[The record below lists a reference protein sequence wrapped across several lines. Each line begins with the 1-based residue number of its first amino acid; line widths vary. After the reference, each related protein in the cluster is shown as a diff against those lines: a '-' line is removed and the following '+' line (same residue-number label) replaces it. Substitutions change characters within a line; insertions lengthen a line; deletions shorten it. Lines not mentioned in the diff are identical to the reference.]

1 MPGPARAGALIYARD
16 PGLLSHFYRTLLQME
31 IRSQSDELIVQE
43 NADIQLLLHA
53 IPAPYAEQVVITT
66 PPQLREQGAIKL
78 FFTVPSLAS
87 PGRKRKRPISVEA
100 CCRSSGQA
108 QASWCAMRLTPR
120 ATSCSCASSPAC
132 RTGAD
137 TPRRHEKRGREAPF
151 VICWRARW
159 HLISDSAVPDGGA
172 ASADSAPR
180 RWRG

>member
-78 FFTVPSLAS
+78 FFTVPSLAWAEA
-87 PGRKRKRPISVEA
+87 KAISVAA
-100 CCRSSGQA
+100 CCRSSGPA
-108 QASWCAMRLTPR
+108 PVSWCAMRSTPR
-120 ATSCSCASSPAC
+120 ATSCSCASSLAC

-137 TPRRHEKRGREAPF
+137 ALRYHEKRGREAPF
-151 VICWRARW
+151 VICWRVR
-159 HLISDSAVPDGGA
+159 
-172 ASADSAPR
+172 
-180 RWRG
+180 

>member
-78 FFTVPSLAS
+78 FFTVPSLAWAEAKAS
-87 PGRKRKRPISVEA
+87 DLGGGLLPQQWSGPGFVVRNAFDPEGNILQLREF
-100 CCRSSGQA
+100 
-108 QASWCAMRLTPR
+108 
-120 ATSCSCASSPAC
+120 
-132 RTGAD
+132 TG
-137 TPRRHEKRGREAPF
+137 
-151 VICWRARW
+151 
-159 HLISDSAVPDGGA
+159 VPDG
-172 ASADSAPR
+172 R
-180 RWRG
+180 